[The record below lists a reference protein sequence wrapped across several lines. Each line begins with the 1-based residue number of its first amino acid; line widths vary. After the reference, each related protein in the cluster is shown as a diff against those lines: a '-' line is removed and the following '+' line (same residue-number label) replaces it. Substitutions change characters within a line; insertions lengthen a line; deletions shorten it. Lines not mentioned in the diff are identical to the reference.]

1 MPFLA
6 EAEPVI
12 KKKKRAYA
20 NAYTRKG
27 EGFAA
32 AVEALTSQA
41 HPTNAEAAEKVD
53 ESAKRRRIENGNGM
67 GAAAMKIEGDAGGF
81 VSIKP
86 EVKLSSWLF

>member
-1 MPFLA
+1 MSA
-6 EAEPVI
+6 EAVPAV

-41 HPTNAEAAEKVD
+41 QLADPGVAEKV
-53 ESAKRRRIENGNGM
+53 EETAKRRRIGNGNGV
-67 GAAAMKIEGDAGGF
+67 GAAALQIEGDAGGLT
-81 VSIKP
+81 SIKP
-86 EVKLSSWLF
+86 EVRLSLSYKSL